1 MNTWRFSWRAIGA
14 LLGASA
20 ATGVLFG
27 LALSLLDLWASPEE
41 RGSFLSEFGVLA
53 LAAAIVLAIGG
64 SLLLLVTSVASRLVP
79 WPRPWLEAAIA
90 GAILFALTATGDL
103 LSFTFSTA
111 QGTLPPDHLI
121 SVLGAHVAPA
131 LSGALFPILY
141 WLMARPDR
149 V

>member
-14 LLGASA
+14 AFGAA
-20 ATGVLFG
+20 VATGALFG

-41 RGSFLSEFGVLA
+41 RGSFLSEFAVLA
-53 LAAAIVLAIGG
+53 LAAAIALAIGG
-64 SLLLLVTSVASRLVP
+64 GLLLLIASVASRVMP
-79 WPRPWLEAAIA
+79 WPRPWVEAAIA

-103 LSFTFSTA
+103 LSFTFSTS

-131 LSGALFPILY
+131 VSGALFPILY